1 MALTNLD
8 ELPLAIASADNLP
21 SIPSVAMEILRLS
34 RDENSELEDY
44 AEAISRDPAMSA
56 KLLKLSNSSMF
67 SMTQD
72 VTNMRQATMVLGMK
86 TIQLMSLSFSL
97 TRSAASSKPSGD
109 FDFAEYWRRSLIA
122 SVAGRSFGKL
132 LNIPMGD
139 EAFMCGL
146 LSNIGQLV
154 MNQCITEDFA
164 EVLESCEHWPTNA
177 DEERILGY
185 SHSALG
191 GVLLKSW
198 ELPQLICDTVTHMH
212 DPSEL
217 PDDADERT
225 QDLTMIMNLA
235 SHVVCILCD
244 EAKGDAMT
252 ALIEA
257 TNEKGIPEEQISK
270 FLISLEGGI
279 NETADLLELK
289 ISEGQDHSEVVEAA
303 RKQMMHISL
312 GTAACLQQV
321 ERRAETLE
329 QKAEDLEHE
338 KRDLQVKATTDK
350 LTGIANRAGFDEAM
364 EREVSRRINE
374 DVPNALGLLII
385 DIDKFKTF
393 NDTYGH
399 QAGDAVL
406 KVVGAV
412 MRKLT
417 RESDMPARY
426 GGEEFAVIV
435 PQTTPF
441 ALGCY
446 AERIRTEIEST
457 PLPVDGHT
465 LNITISVGG
474 VCMSKSLDMSTTIKE
489 MISAADAL
497 LYNCKENGRNRSEI
511 QRVIM
516 DATQP
521 E

>member
-1 MALTNLD
+1 MAPTNLD

-97 TRSAASSKPSGD
+97 TRSAASSKPSGN

-164 EVLESCEHWPTNA
+164 EVLESCDHWPTNE

-191 GVLLKSW
+191 GVLLKNW

-217 PDDADERT
+217 PEDSDERT
-225 QDLTMIMNLA
+225 VDLTMIMNLA
-235 SHVVCILCD
+235 SHTVSILCD
-244 EAKGDAMT
+244 EAKGDAM
-252 ALIEA
+252 AQLIEK
-257 TNEKGIPEEQISK
+257 TSERGIPEEQISK

-303 RKQMMHISL
+303 REQMMHISL
-312 GTAACLQQV
+312 GTAASLQQV
-321 ERRAETLE
+321 ERRAEN
-329 QKAEDLEHE
+329 LEHE
-338 KRDLQVKATTDK
+338 KRDLQAKATTDK

-364 EREVSRRINE
+364 EYEVTRRIE
-374 DVPNALGLLII
+374 SDVPNALGLLII
-385 DIDKFKTF
+385 DIDKFKSF

-399 QAGDAVL
+399 QAGDSVL

-412 MRKLT
+412 MKQLT

-474 VCMSKSLDMSTTIKE
+474 VCMSKAKDMSSTIKE
-489 MISAADAL
+489 MVSAADAL

-516 DATQP
+516 DTTQS